1 MKIYGH
7 QMLAMLLTD
16 LEKREIVFFQ
26 KQGWPEWR
34 LSLKNILGFS
44 TMKWWRLVVSK
55 SGH

>member
-26 KQGWPEWR
+26 KQSWPEWT
-34 LSLKNILGFS
+34 LWLKKYTRI
-44 TMKWWRLVVSK
+44 
-55 SGH
+55 

>member
-34 LSLKNILGFS
+34 LSLKKYI
-44 TMKWWRLVVSK
+44 RI
-55 SGH
+55 